1 MKRTLATIWL
11 AWMLALSPKTQAEI
25 TPKTEETKKDL
36 IEVVSQW
43 HTSLENDDKTISY
56 EATQE
61 LLNNQKLMEAI
72 MSNEKIQGISQ
83 EYWQDVVE
91 KSVSAILS
99 NKKISNIIENL
110 SKDENIQQSLEEW
123 NDLDITEETR
133 EFFSLKLS
141 KRWEPTT
148 IMDVIVTI
156 SILAMFGATNLG
168 IWTIGS
174 FLSWDFL
181 LNYTIKRKDWRVC
194 ICKRELTDLEKKQY
208 EWNGHFWVLKT
219 DEWNKKYPET
229 L

>member
-11 AWMLALSPKTQAEI
+11 AWMLALSPKSQAEI

-43 HTSLENDDKTISY
+43 NASLENNDKTISY

-133 EFFSLKLS
+133 EFFS
-141 KRWEPTT
+141 
-148 IMDVIVTI
+148 
-156 SILAMFGATNLG
+156 
-168 IWTIGS
+168 
-174 FLSWDFL
+174 
-181 LNYTIKRKDWRVC
+181 
-194 ICKRELTDLEKKQY
+194 
-208 EWNGHFWVLKT
+208 
-219 DEWNKKYPET
+219 
-229 L
+229 